1 MALKN
6 LKRVI
11 IGNDSRTKKM
21 SKNII
26 AMLGV
31 KGLSILIS
39 LLYVPMML
47 SAVDRTDYGILLTLT
62 SIVHWVSMLDVGLGN
77 GLRNKLSEFLAK
89 EDYVKAKESVSSCYV
104 ALCLY
109 MSIVMVL
116 FILISPF
123 CSWTSILNAPGN
135 DEAELLNLANVVF
148 LAFCVQ
154 FIIGLINSILYAF
167 QLPAMTSV
175 MNLASQG
182 ITFILV
188 YILINFYGMTSILQ
202 IGSLTCLIP
211 PVIMLIGSIILFK
224 TKLKVAAPSLKCV
237 RMRSVGNILNLGIKF
252 FVLQII
258 TIVLFQANNI
268 IIAQAVGPDSVVEY
282 NIAYKYIGM
291 ITMIFTIVISPLW
304 SATTDAY
311 IRGEYDWIRK
321 TVKRMAKMTTVIS
334 FAGIFMVIISKFVFK
349 IWLGKELI
357 DIPYMTTA
365 LCLAFVVCEMYY
377 RVFGTMINAT
387 GKVYMQMII
396 TSILAIIYIPLAYYL
411 GVEIGLAGVLMANC
425 IIHFLNFIWARYQY
439 SLIINKKAVGIWNR

>member
-1 MALKN
+1 MNIGTIKN
-6 LKRVI
+6 KIL
-11 IGNDSRTKKM
+11 GSNARTAKM

-77 GLRNKLSEFLAK
+77 GLRNRLSEYLAK
-89 EDYVKAKESVSSCYV
+89 KEYSKVKESVSSCYAV
-104 ALCLY
+104 LCIY
-109 MSIVMVL
+109 MIAIIAL
-116 FILISPF
+116 FILISPH
-123 CSWTSILNAPGN
+123 CSWGTILNAPEN

-148 LAFCVQ
+148 IAFCVQ

-167 QLPAMTSV
+167 QMPAMTSV

-182 ITFILV
+182 VTFVIV
-188 YILINFYGMTSILQ
+188 YILINFYGMTSILE

-211 PVIMLIGSIILFK
+211 PVIMFIGSVILFR
-224 TKLKVAAPSLKCV
+224 TKLKVASPSFKYINFK
-237 RMRSVGNILNLGIKF
+237 SVGNILNLGIKF
-252 FVLQII
+252 FILQII

-268 IIAQAVGPDSVVEY
+268 IIAQAAGPDSVVEY

-291 ITMIFTIVISPLW
+291 ITMVFTIMITPLW

-311 IRGEYDWIRK
+311 IRGEYDWIK
-321 TVKRMAKMTTVIS
+321 STVKRMTRLTTGITI
-334 FAGIFMVIISKFVFK
+334 AGVFMVIVSKFIFK

-357 DIPYMTTA
+357 DIPYTTTA
-365 LCLAFVVCEMYY
+365 LCLAFVVFEMYY

-396 TSILAIIYIPLAYYL
+396 TSLLAIAYIPLALCL
-411 GVEIGLAGVLMANC
+411 GKALGLSGVLIANC

-439 SLIINKKAVGIWNR
+439 NLIINKKAVGVWDK